1 MNFLKWIFGSRN
13 DRELK
18 KLWPLVG
25 RINEFEA
32 GLQKLSDDEL
42 RQKTAAWKA
51 QLSSIQDRAELARM
65 LNDILPEAFAVV
77 KSACRRLTERKSEII
92 VREHPL
98 LWEMI
103 PFDVQL
109 IGGYALHSGRIAEM
123 ATGEGKTLVAT
134 LPVYLNALT
143 GRGVHVVTVNDYLAA
158 RDSEWMGAIYKFL
171 GLTVGCILHDQPPRI
186 RREQYNC
193 DITYGTNAE
202 FGFDYLRDNGMA
214 VRAEEQVQRG
224 HYYAIVDE
232 VDSIL
237 IDEARTPLI
246 ISGPSVH
253 TYDEQYGQ
261 WKPLVESLVR
271 AQEKLCSRFLSEA
284 EGLIKKLHPADG
296 SNVQNAEALEHEI
309 GMLLFRVKTGQPK
322 SEGLMKVLE
331 DPENLKLMNQAELE
345 LHKDQKKVDLY
356 REKEE
361 LLFAIDE
368 KSHEADLTEKGRNF
382 VSPKDPEAFVL
393 PDLTTALHEIDA
405 GPEPDAR
412 KRLEAKTKV
421 QQDFEVKAQKIHA
434 ISQLLKA
441 YSLYQLD
448 VEYVIQENKV
458 IIVDQHTGRLMP
470 GRRWSDGLHQ
480 AVEAKEGVEIERETQ
495 TLATITIQNYFRLYQ
510 KLAGMTGTAET
521 EASEFFD
528 IYKLGVLV
536 IPTNRPIA
544 RKDGNDAVYK
554 TRREKFTAVLAEIKQ
569 IHAQGRPILVGTI
582 SVEVSEQL
590 SRMLKRE
597 GIIHSVL
604 NAKYHQ
610 QEAEIV
616 SRAGQRSAVTI
627 ATNMAGR
634 GTDIKLGPG
643 VMWNVECKPHPEGK
657 GYRYKLTEPS
667 TGEVRE
673 IDSEIRNGSGGVQ
686 PNPAAQAFN
695 LTPQTRFTGGLHVM
709 GTERH
714 EARRID
720 RQLRGRCARQGDP
733 GSSHFFIS
741 LEDDLMRLFGSDRIV
756 KMMER
761 MGLEEGQELTHPWLN
776 RSIQQAQKRVEQHNF
791 QIRKRTLEF
800 DDVMNKQREV
810 IYGFRNEIISGQD
823 VRDRL
828 MDIMEEVVVDKVA
841 QFTTADS
848 DTHEWK
854 VRQLADWVNLNFPI
868 GLPEPEILKAADSGK
883 EHPVSGSLFD
893 GLSPAQFAV
902 CNFISDSVRKAY
914 DIKISFENP
923 DALKEV
929 ERFTILSAI
938 DRLWQEHL
946 YEMDSLRYSIGLRGY
961 GQRDPLIEYKAE
973 AFKIFD
979 ELMVNVKTEICHNI
993 FRSASSMMAFENFLK
1008 NVPQQT
1014 LHQAAS
1020 AFGGAG
1026 PAGSGGGQPKPSDVV
1041 SEAAA
1046 AAEKAKPVRT
1056 GPKVGRNDP
1065 CPCGS
1070 GKKYKHCCG
1079 R

>member
-1 MNFLKWIFGSRN
+1 VNFLKWIIPSRN
-13 DRELK
+13 EREVK
-18 KLWPLVG
+18 KLRPVVAQ
-25 RINEFEA
+25 INEIEA

-42 RQKTAAWKA
+42 RQKTADWKA
-51 QLSSIQDRAELARM
+51 RLSQIQDKTELARV
-65 LNDILPEAFAVV
+65 LNEILPEAFAAV
-77 KSACRRLTERKSEII
+77 KNACRRLTERKTEII

-109 IGGYALHSGRIAEM
+109 IGGYGLHSGRIAEM

-134 LPVYLNALT
+134 LPIYLNALT
-143 GRGVHVVTVNDYLAA
+143 GRGVHLVTVNDYLAA

-171 GLTVGCILHDQPPRI
+171 GLTVGCILHDQPPRV

-193 DITYGTNAE
+193 DITFGTNAE

-214 VRAEEQVQRG
+214 ARKEEQVQRG
-224 HYYAIVDE
+224 HYFAIVDE

-271 AQEKLCSRFLSEA
+271 AQERLCARFLSEA
-284 EGLIKKLHPADG
+284 EALIKKLNPTDG
-296 SNVQNAEALEHEI
+296 SNVQNADALEREI

-322 SEGLMKVLE
+322 SEGLMKLLE
-331 DPENLKLMNQAELE
+331 DPENLKLMNRAELE

-368 KSHEADLTEKGRNF
+368 KGFEADLTEKGRNF

-393 PDLTTALHEIDA
+393 PELTTALHEIDA

-412 KRLEAKTKV
+412 KRMEAKTKV
-421 QQDFEVKAQKIHA
+421 QQDFETKAQKIHA

-536 IPTNRPIA
+536 IPTNEPCV
-544 RKDGNDAVYK
+544 RKDANDAVYK
-554 TRREKFTAVLAEIKQ
+554 TRREKFNTVLNEIKQ
-569 IHAQGRPILVGTI
+569 IHAQGRPILVGTV

-610 QEAEIV
+610 QEAEIIT
-616 SRAGQRSAVTI
+616 RAGQRSAVTI

-643 VMWNVECKPHPEGK
+643 VAE
-657 GYRYKLTEPS
+657 L
-667 TGEVRE
+667 
-673 IDSEIRNGSGGVQ
+673 
-686 PNPAAQAFN
+686 
-695 LTPQTRFTGGLHVM
+695 GGLHVM

-741 LEDDLMRLFGSDRIV
+741 LEDDLMRLFGSDRIG
-756 KMMER
+756 KWMEK

-810 IYGFRNEIISGQD
+810 IYGFRNEIIHGED

-841 QFTTADS
+841 QFTNAES
-848 DTHEWK
+848 EFSEWK
-854 VRQLADWVNLNFPI
+854 PRPLADWVNLNFPI
-868 GLPEPEILKAADSGK
+868 GLPEAEILKAADSGK
-883 EHPVSGSLFD
+883 EHPVPGSLFD

-946 YEMDSLRYSIGLRGY
+946 YEMDSLRYSINLRSY

-979 ELMVNVKTEICHNI
+979 ELMINVKTEICHNI
-993 FRSASSMMAFENFLK
+993 FRSASSMLAFENFLK

-1020 AFGGAG
+1020 AFGGTSTAS
-1026 PAGSGGGQPKPSDVV
+1026 SGGAQARPSDVV

-1046 AAEKAKPVRT
+1046 AVAEKAKPVRT

>member
-1 MNFLKWIFGSRN
+1 MTGLIKMIFGSRT
-13 DRELK
+13 DREVKRLK
-18 KLWPLVG
+18 PFVSQ
-25 RINEFEA
+25 INEIEN

-42 RQKTAAWKA
+42 RAKTAAWKE
-51 QLSSIQDRAELARM
+51 ELAKIEDKDELAQK

-77 KSACRRLTERKSEII
+77 KTACRRLCGQEIT
-92 VREHPL
+92 VRALPIK
-98 LWEMI
+98 WEMI

-109 IGGYALHSGRIAEM
+109 IGGIAQHQGKITEM

-134 LPVYLNALT
+134 MPVYLNALT

-158 RDSEWMGAIYKFL
+158 RDAEWMGAIYKFL
-171 GLTVGCILHDQPPRI
+171 GLTVGVILHDQPPRV
-186 RREQYNC
+186 RREQYAC
-193 DITYGTNAE
+193 DVTYGTNAE

-214 VRAEEQVQRG
+214 TRKEEQVQRG

-253 TYDEQYGQ
+253 TFDEQYAQ

-271 AQEKLCSRFLSEA
+271 AQQQLCGRFLSEA
-284 EGLIKKLHPADG
+284 EALIKKLHPEDS
-296 SNVQNAEALEHEI
+296 SNVQDAGALEHEI
-309 GMLLFRVKTGQPK
+309 GLLLFRVKTGQPK
-322 SEGLMKVLE
+322 SEALMKILENPENAGLM
-331 DPENLKLMNQAELE
+331 NRAELE
-345 LHKDQKKVDLY
+345 LHKDQKKIDLY

-361 LLFAIDE
+361 LLFAMDE
-368 KSHEADLTEKGRNF
+368 KSQEADLTEKGRNF

-393 PDLTTALHEIDA
+393 PDLTTLLHDVDA
-405 GPEPDAR
+405 GAEPDAR
-412 KRLEAKTKV
+412 KRLEAKTKL
-421 QQDFEVKAQKIHA
+421 QADFEAKAQKIHA
-434 ISQLLKA
+434 ITTLLKA
-441 YSLYQLD
+441 YSLYQVD

-480 AVEAKEGVEIERETQ
+480 AVEAKEGVAIERETQ

-521 EASEFFD
+521 EATEFLD
-528 IYKLGVLV
+528 IYKLGVLT
-536 IPTNRPIA
+536 IPTNMPNI
-544 RKDGNDAVYK
+544 RKDSHDSIYK
-554 TRREKFTAVLAEIKQ
+554 TRREKFNAVVAEIKEL
-569 IHAQGRPILVGTI
+569 HAKGRPILVGTV
-582 SVEVSEQL
+582 SVETSEML
-590 SRMLKRE
+590 SRMMKRE
-597 GIIHSVL
+597 GLIHSVL

-610 QEAEIV
+610 QEAEIIA
-616 SRAGQRSAVTI
+616 RAGQRGAVTI

-643 VMWNVECKPHPEGK
+643 VA
-657 GYRYKLTEPS
+657 
-667 TGEVRE
+667 EV
-673 IDSEIRNGSGGVQ
+673 
-686 PNPAAQAFN
+686 
-695 LTPQTRFTGGLHVM
+695 GGLHVL

-720 RQLRGRCARQGDP
+720 RQLRGRCSRQGDP

-756 KMMER
+756 KMMEKI
-761 MGLEEGQELTHPWLN
+761 GFEEGDELKHPWLN
-776 RSIQQAQKRVEQHNF
+776 RSIQSAQKKVEQHNF
-791 QIRKRTLEF
+791 QQRKRTLEY
-800 DDVMNKQREV
+800 DDVMNKHRQV
-810 IYGFRNEIISGQD
+810 IYDFRNQIINGED

-828 MDIMEEVVVDKVA
+828 MDIMEEVVVEKVLE
-841 QFTTADS
+841 FTNT
-848 DTHEWK
+848 DTEHGEWK
-854 VRQLADWVNLNFPI
+854 LRSLADWVNLNFPLGI
-868 GLPEPEILKAADSGK
+868 PEAEITKAAESGK
-883 EHPVSGSLFD
+883 ETPVAGSLFD
-893 GLSPAQFAV
+893 GLSMAQFAV
-902 CNFISDSVRKAY
+902 VNFISDSVRKAY

-923 DALKEV
+923 DALREV

-946 YEMDSLRYSIGLRGY
+946 YEMDSLLYSIGLRGY
-961 GQRDPLIEYKAE
+961 GQRDPLVEYKAE
-973 AFKIFD
+973 AFKMFD
-979 ELMVNVKTEICHNI
+979 ELMVNVKTQICNNI
-993 FRSASSMMAFENFLK
+993 FRSASSMLAFENFLR

-1014 LHQAAS
+1014 LHQTTS
-1020 AFGGAG
+1020 AFGGGTTTAS
-1026 PAGSGGGQPKPSDVV
+1026 SGGAQPRGSDVV

-1046 AAEKAKPVRT
+1046 AQEAQAKARPVRT

-1070 GKKYKHCCG
+1070 GKKYKQCCG

>member
-1 MNFLKWIFGSRN
+1 M
-13 DRELK
+13 
-18 KLWPLVG
+18 KL
-25 RINEFEA
+25 
-32 GLQKLSDDEL
+32 
-42 RQKTAAWKA
+42 
-51 QLSSIQDRAELARM
+51 
-65 LNDILPEAFAVV
+65 
-77 KSACRRLTERKSEII
+77 
-92 VREHPL
+92 
-98 LWEMI
+98 
-103 PFDVQL
+103 
-109 IGGYALHSGRIAEM
+109 
-123 ATGEGKTLVAT
+123 
-134 LPVYLNALT
+134 
-143 GRGVHVVTVNDYLAA
+143 
-158 RDSEWMGAIYKFL
+158 
-171 GLTVGCILHDQPPRI
+171 
-186 RREQYNC
+186 
-193 DITYGTNAE
+193 
-202 FGFDYLRDNGMA
+202 
-214 VRAEEQVQRG
+214 
-224 HYYAIVDE
+224 
-232 VDSIL
+232 
-237 IDEARTPLI
+237 
-246 ISGPSVH
+246 
-253 TYDEQYGQ
+253 
-261 WKPLVESLVR
+261 
-271 AQEKLCSRFLSEA
+271 
-284 EGLIKKLHPADG
+284 
-296 SNVQNAEALEHEI
+296 
-309 GMLLFRVKTGQPK
+309 
-322 SEGLMKVLE
+322 LE
-331 DPENLKLMNQAELE
+331 DPENLKLMNRAELD

-368 KSHEADLTEKGRNF
+368 KSFEADLTEKGRNF

-393 PDLTTALHEIDA
+393 PELTTVLHEIDA

-412 KRLEAKTKV
+412 KRMEAKTKV
-421 QQDFEVKAQKIHA
+421 QQDFETKAQKIHA

-480 AVEAKEGVEIERETQ
+480 AVEAKEGVEIEHETQ

-536 IPTNRPIA
+536 IPTNEPCV
-544 RKDGNDAVYK
+544 RKDANDAVYK
-554 TRREKFTAVLAEIKQ
+554 TRREKFNTVLNEIKQ

-610 QEAEIV
+610 QEAEIIT
-616 SRAGQRSAVTI
+616 RAGQRAAVTI

-643 VMWNVECKPHPEGK
+643 VAE
-657 GYRYKLTEPS
+657 L
-667 TGEVRE
+667 
-673 IDSEIRNGSGGVQ
+673 
-686 PNPAAQAFN
+686 
-695 LTPQTRFTGGLHVM
+695 GGLHVM

-810 IYGFRNEIISGQD
+810 IYGFRNEIIHGED

-828 MDIMEEVVVDKVA
+828 MDIMEEVAVDKVA
-841 QFTTADS
+841 QFTNAES
-848 DTHEWK
+848 EFSEWK
-854 VRQLADWVNLNFPI
+854 TRPLADWVNLNFPI
-868 GLPEPEILKAADSGK
+868 GLPEAEILKAADSGK
-883 EHPVSGSLFD
+883 EQPVPGSLFD

-979 ELMVNVKTEICHNI
+979 ELMINVKTEICHNI
-993 FRSASSMMAFENFLK
+993 FRSASSMLAFENFLK

-1020 AFGGAG
+1020 AFSGTSTASSGGAQ
-1026 PAGSGGGQPKPSDVV
+1026 ARPSDVV

-1046 AAEKAKPVRT
+1046 AVAEKAKPVRT

-1070 GKKYKHCCG
+1070 GKKYKYCCG

>member
-1 MNFLKWIFGSRN
+1 MSTFGFIVKKFIGSKN
-13 DRELK
+13 EREVKRLR
-18 KLWPLVG
+18 PLVEQ
-25 RINEFEA
+25 INALETE
-32 GLQKLSDDEL
+32 LQKVPEDVL
-42 RQKTAAWKA
+42 RQKTAAWKEELSKITDNE
-51 QLSSIQDRAELARM
+51 QLAKRLTEIM
-65 LNDILPEAFAVV
+65 PEAFAVV
-77 KSACRRLTERKSEII
+77 KNACRRLCGTEIT

-98 LWEMI
+98 KWEMV

-158 RDSEWMGAIYKFL
+158 RDGEWMGAVYKFL
-171 GLTVGCILHDQPPRI
+171 GLTVGCILHDQPPSV

-214 VRAEEQVQRG
+214 QRREDQVQRG

-246 ISGPSVH
+246 ISGPAVV
-253 TYDEQYGQ
+253 TYDEQYATFR
-261 WKPLVESLVR
+261 PPVEALYHV
-271 AQEKLCSRFLSEA
+271 QERLCSRYLSEA
-284 EGLIKKLHPADG
+284 EGLMAKLHPEDG
-296 SNVQNAEALEHEI
+296 SEAQNTEALEREI
-309 GMLLFRVKTGQPK
+309 GLHLYRVKVGQPRA
-322 SEGLMKVLE
+322 EGLMKLLE
-331 DPENLKLMNQAELE
+331 NPENLRLMNQAELT
-345 LHKDQKKVDLY
+345 LHADQKKVELY
-356 REKEE
+356 AQKEE
-361 LLFAIDE
+361 LFFAIDE
-368 KSHEADLTEKGRNF
+368 KSNEADLTEKGRNYL
-382 VSPKDPEAFVL
+382 SPKDPDAFML
-393 PDLTTALHEIDA
+393 PDLTTALHDIDT
-405 GPEPDAR
+405 GPETDPH
-412 KRLEAKTKV
+412 KRLEAKTKL
-421 QQDFEVKAQKIHA
+421 QQDFAAKAQRIHA

-441 YSLYQLD
+441 YCLYQKD
-448 VEYVIQENKV
+448 VQYVVQDNKV
-458 IIVDQHTGRLMP
+458 IIVDENTGRLMT

-480 AVEAKEGVEIERETQ
+480 AVEAKEQVEIERETQ

-521 EASEFFD
+521 EASEFLD

-536 IPTNRPIA
+536 IPTNRPVA
-544 RKDGNDAVYK
+544 RQDANDSVYK
-554 TRREKFTAVLAEIKQ
+554 TRREKYNAVLAEIKQ

-582 SVEVSEQL
+582 SVEVSEHL

-597 GIIHSVL
+597 GIVHSVL

-616 SRAGQRSAVTI
+616 SRAGQRSSVTI

-634 GTDIKLGPG
+634 GTDIKLGNG
-643 VMWNVECKPHPEGK
+643 VPD
-657 GYRYKLTEPS
+657 
-667 TGEVRE
+667 
-673 IDSEIRNGSGGVQ
+673 I
-686 PNPAAQAFN
+686 
-695 LTPQTRFTGGLHVM
+695 GGLHVI

-741 LEDDLMRLFGSDRIV
+741 LEDDLMRLFGSDRMV
-756 KMMER
+756 KMMEK
-761 MGLEEGQELTHPWLN
+761 MGLEEGQELEHPLLN
-776 RSIQQAQKRVEQHNF
+776 RSIEQAQKRVEQHNF
-791 QIRKRTLEF
+791 QIRKRTLEY

-810 IYGFRNEIISGQD
+810 IYGFRNEIIHATD

-828 MDIMEEVVVDKVA
+828 MDIMEEVVVQKVT
-841 QFTTADS
+841 QLTTAEFDPV
-848 DTHEWK
+848 EWK
-854 VRQLADWVNLNFPI
+854 VRALYDWVNLNFPI
-868 GLPEPEILKAADSGK
+868 GMPEGEIAKAAHASH
-883 EHPVSGSLFD
+883 EHPVAGSLYD
-893 GLSPAQFAV
+893 GLSPAQFGV
-902 CNFISDSVRKAY
+902 CNFISDHVRRAY
-914 DIKISFENP
+914 EVKISFENP

-929 ERFTILSAI
+929 ERYTILSAI
-938 DRLWQEHL
+938 DHLWQEHL
-946 YEMDSLRYSIGLRGY
+946 YEMDSLRYSIGLRAH

-973 AFKIFD
+973 AFTLFE
-979 ELMVNVKTEICHNI
+979 ELMVAIKTEICHNI
-993 FRSASSMMAFENFLK
+993 FRSASSLKAFENFMANL
-1008 NVPQQT
+1008 PQRAT
-1014 LHQAAS
+1014 HQAAS
-1020 AFGGAG
+1020 AFGGTA
-1026 PAGSGGGQPKPSDVV
+1026 PAGDSSAQAPPAGRSGARQGSDVV

-1046 AAEKAKPVRT
+1046 AMEKAKPVRT

-1065 CPCGS
+1065 CPCNS

-1079 R
+1079 K